1 MIYFIIAGP
10 GSASQTLKNRLLKSK
25 IFFNK
30 KYHMDLKSG
39 RGLGHFKIKLSK
51 TKLIYLKIC
60 VFFNFNLLFY
70 QHLYPSNQNL
80 IKLKNIFGLNN
91 IRFILITRNI
101 FDTARHLKKL
111 YILKKKLPLDGKR
124 KINFLKQTEYIIKFY
139 AGWEKYFKKNKEK
152 LTLITYNQIINNK
165 KKPISIFSKFFN
177 KKIFLSQIEK

>member
-1 MIYFIIAGP
+1 
-10 GSASQTLKNRLLKSK
+10 
-25 IFFNK
+25 
-30 KYHMDLKSG
+30 MDLKSG

-111 YILKKKLPLDGKR
+111 YIFKKKITIRWK
-124 KINFLKQTEYIIKFY
+124 
-139 AGWEKYFKKNKEK
+139 KKNK
-152 LTLITYNQIINNK
+152 
-165 KKPISIFSKFFN
+165 FFKTN
-177 KKIFLSQIEK
+177 